1 MQARMTMEELDAQ
14 LSAEFGG
21 PAIGAWPRNK
31 GERIRPHKGGG
42 GGDGGAGQREAER
55 QARIKAATEEIN
67 NIFNNKVRQQQTIYK
82 DRSGNQISK
91 DQFDVLSAAPS
102 RGRFGIS
109 KPKSEVVESWVD
121 GDPTNSRDKMYA
133 DQKAAVYDLNK
144 KEVDR
149 QATEAERNNRF
160 GLARN
165 GLLGSSVDVDS
176 NAELDRRTNE
186 GLMRA
191 GGIADQSA
199 ADFRVADERTRSNL
213 ISMAQSGIDTGTAA
227 QMALG
232 GLKANADSVAQAR
245 AGSTVGGLFNDLSQA
260 YLMNQVNAGRAAGTQ
275 AGGQWFGVSS
285 PQQTYQGAKA

>member
-1 MQARMTMEELDAQ
+1 MEELDAQ

-67 NIFNNKVRQQQTIYK
+67 NIFNNKVKKQETIYK
-82 DRSGNQISK
+82 DRSGNQITK
-91 DQFDVLSAAPS
+91 DQFDLLSAAPQG
-102 RGRFGIS
+102 GRFGALF

-121 GDPTNSRDKMYA
+121 GDPSNSREAMYA

-149 QATEAERNNRF
+149 QATEAERTNRF
-160 GLARN
+160 GLARV

-176 NAELDRRTNE
+176 NQELDRRTNE

-213 ISMAQSGIDTGTAA
+213 ISMAQSGIDTGTAS

-245 AGSTVGGLFNDLSQA
+245 AGSTVGSLFNDLSQA
-260 YLMNQVNAGRAAGTQ
+260 YLLNQVNAGRTAGAQ
-275 AGGQWFGVSS
+275 QGSQWFGVSS

>member
-1 MQARMTMEELDAQ
+1 MQARMTMDELDAQ

-55 QARIKAATEEIN
+55 QARIKSATEEIN
-67 NIFNNKVRQQQTIYK
+67 NIFNNKVKKTGTRAVEVYDQE
-82 DRSGNQISK
+82 GNPITRNETY
-91 DQFDVLSAAPS
+91 DYWA
-102 RGRFGIS
+102 
-109 KPKSEVVESWVD
+109 D
-121 GDPTNSRDKMYA
+121 GDPTNSRDAMYA
-133 DQKAAVYDLNK
+133 SQKTAVYDLNK

-160 GLARN
+160 GLARS